1 MGAAVSARLVVWL
14 VIVAPWLALVPTG
27 SPLVAVALSVILL
40 VAAFHGTGLL
50 LLRIARLDG
59 VSAALLVHWG
69 LAAMLG
75 IAGVLM
81 TVRAY
86 GHAAQTILVF
96 SGVGL
101 HSGLVILDRDRY
113 HARLTAMFRD
123 PQARFWWVPALLLI
137 AVAALHVLGAAGDVD
152 ARPFDDEGHHLAQV
166 RRLIDTGTL
175 GDPIGFPRK
184 SQLGGQI
191 VVGAFANVLGDL
203 RFLRVMD
210 SGLGFALVLW
220 LAVTRLR
227 PRDATT
233 GVWAVLLIFVAASYP
248 FVAVDPSTR
257 WLATSLILALHLT
270 TRDLATSR
278 DSHPLWPIGLLA
290 GALAT
295 LRLELV
301 PVAIAAVIG
310 AGILGRARADRRC
323 LVALVSA
330 LLAVIVPY
338 VIIRFAAKGT
348 VDAYA
353 LVAPARPWILPFVA
367 SFAIIAVGVG
377 LARYIRDPAT
387 RWIAIT
393 TVAGCAA
400 VASKLAGAWPYS
412 TAFLWPILVAG
423 VLALGVEALRSTSPA
438 RPTGAVLAI
447 ALVAC
452 ALIYEGRDV
461 PGRVRWVR
469 RYADLVSNIEFLRH
483 APDRR
488 RDPYGALL
496 TNVPRDAR
504 VVVWVSAPETL
515 DYARHQI
522 IDLRVPRLAQQPL
535 RLSTVIA
542 GTRAD
547 YLVIEDGALPD
558 ELEDFAVLHPTVAR
572 APGLRVVDLAH

>member
-1 MGAAVSARLVVWL
+1 MTARLLVWL
-14 VIVAPWLALVPTG
+14 VIVAPWLALVPSG
-27 SPLVAVALSVILL
+27 SPLVAVALSVITL

-81 TVRAY
+81 TVHAY

-101 HSGLVILDRDRY
+101 HSGLMILDRDRY
-113 HARLTAMFRD
+113 HARITAMFRD
-123 PQARFWWVPALLLI
+123 PQTRFWWVPALLLI
-137 AVAALHVLGAAGDVD
+137 AVAALHVLGAAGDVG
-152 ARPFDDEGHHLAQV
+152 ARPFDDEANHFAQL
-166 RRLIDTGTL
+166 RRLLDTGTL
-175 GDPIGFPRK
+175 GDPIGFSRK
-184 SQLGGQI
+184 SQLGGQV

-210 SGLGFALVLW
+210 SGLGFALLLW

-248 FVAVDPSTR
+248 FIAVDPSTR

-270 TRDLATSR
+270 LRDLATSHEP
-278 DSHPLWPIGLLA
+278 HPLWPIGLLA

-295 LRLELV
+295 LRLELI
-301 PVAIAAVIG
+301 PVAIAAVMG
-310 AGILGRARADRRC
+310 ASILGRACADLRR
-323 LVALVSA
+323 LVALVGV

-338 VIIRFAAKGT
+338 VIVRLAAKGM
-348 VDAYA
+348 VGADAYA
-353 LVAPARPWILPFVA
+353 LVAPARPWILPLVA
-367 SFAIIAVGVG
+367 SLAIIVVAVG
-377 LARYIRDPAT
+377 LARYVRDPAA

-393 TVAGCAA
+393 TVAGCAGI
-400 VASKLAGAWPYS
+400 ASKLTGAWPYA

-423 VLALGVEALRSTSPA
+423 ILALGVEALRSTSPP

-469 RYADLVSNIEFLRH
+469 RYADLIANIEYLRH
-483 APDRR
+483 APSDRGL
-488 RDPYGALL
+488 DHYGPLL
-496 TNVPRDAR
+496 ASVPPGST
-504 VVVWVSAPETL
+504 VVVWVTRPETL
-515 DYARHQI
+515 DYARHRI
-522 IDLRVPRLAQQPL
+522 IDLRVPRLAG
-535 RLSTVIA
+535 RA
-542 GTRAD
+542 GAVLAATRPD
-547 YLVIEDGALPD
+547 YLLIEDPQSGAEPN
-558 ELEDFAVLHPTVAR
+558 ELEALSRRHPTVAN
-572 APGLRVVDLAH
+572 APGLRVVDLAR